1 MTPRVRARLAQLLTA
16 ALALGLWFS
25 APPEGLSLPAWRLFA
40 IFAAAIFSTVAGA
53 LPILTASVLAVAAAV
68 LTGTVAPEDAYAGFG
83 NSTILL
89 IVVAFLVANAVVKS
103 GLGTRAGHAIVSR
116 FGRSTLGLSSFDLRA
131 GRDRIRAG
139 VPEQHGTV
147 RRALSSQVH
156 SLAEAAGATPD
167 NPSRRRVGAFLMY
180 SGVASLRAC
189 RRRSGSL
196 RWPGIPLARRS
207 RGTSA

>member
-1 MTPRVRARLAQLLTA
+1 MSPLVRARSAQLLTVV
-16 ALALGLWFS
+16 LAFGLWFS

-116 FGRSTLGLSSFDLRA
+116 FGRSTLGLSVLDLRA
-131 GRDRIRAG
+131 RRDHRAG
-139 VPEQHGTV
+139 FPE
-147 RRALSSQVH
+147 
-156 SLAEAAGATPD
+156 
-167 NPSRRRVGAFLMY
+167 
-180 SGVASLRAC
+180 
-189 RRRSGSL
+189 
-196 RWPGIPLARRS
+196 
-207 RGTSA
+207 